1 MVTLRIVGRP
11 AAAQG
16 QAEIK
21 DLTLISELD
30 LTYML
35 EIESA
40 NGSESYKTS
49 LDQIKELFNSG
60 FIGLEQDASDLNYYY
75 FGGLTSAG
83 AWKVNRFAKSDLE
96 KTSATISNNVGVTT
110 LAAAWAIKG
119 SLNYA

>member
-1 MVTLRIVGRP
+1 MVTIRVIGKP
-11 AAAQG
+11 AGEQG
-16 QAEIK
+16 QAEIN
-21 DLTLISELD
+21 DLALVPELNS
-30 LTYML
+30 TYMI

-40 NGSESYKTS
+40 NGTESYKTS
-49 LDQIKELFNSG
+49 LEDIRDLFNSG

>member
-1 MVTLRIVGRP
+1 MVTIRVIGKP
-11 AAAQG
+11 AGEQG
-16 QAEIK
+16 QAEIN
-21 DLTLISELD
+21 DLALVPELN
-30 LTYML
+30 LTYMI

-40 NGSESYKTS
+40 NGTESYKTS
-49 LDQIKELFNSG
+49 LEDIRDLFNSG